1 MRTNILLITS
11 CLLLFFSCKEE
22 SKMTMIPEISVVEV
36 TAENVPIYQD
46 YVGQI
51 FGIKDIPIRAR
62 VDGFLDGIHF
72 EEGSRIQKG
81 KLIYTID
88 PQPFVANRASKQSLV
103 SEAQTNLAY
112 ANSEYGR
119 IKPLADANAV
129 SQSDLDGAT
138 AEKEA
143 AEAGLEAAKANLEI
157 ADIDLG
163 YTRIHSPIKGVI
175 GKTNAREGEYVGKS
189 PNPVIL
195 TTVSQIEVVRVQFF
209 LTEAEYLF
217 LAKEVTLKKGKEN
230 ERKAEF
236 SLVLSDGSTHDH
248 KGKLDFV
255 DRGVDSETGTI
266 LVQTSFPNP
275 DLILRPGQ
283 FARLRITIEEEKGV
297 VIVPQRCVTELQGQ
311 YSVFVVNA
319 ENKIESRQIKIG
331 PKYNDYYIVREG
343 LDEKDKV
350 VLEGLQ
356 KVRGG
361 MEVIPKVVD
370 FKSQMES
377 IDK

>member
-22 SKMTMIPEISVVEV
+22 SKITMIPEISVVEV

-157 ADIDLG
+157 ADIDLS

-248 KGKLDFV
+248 KGELDFV

-283 FARLRITIEEEKGV
+283 FGRLRITIEEEKGV
-297 VIVPQRCVTELQGQ
+297 VIVPQRCVSELQGQ
-311 YSVFVVNA
+311 YSVFVVDA

>member
-1 MRTNILLITS
+1 
-11 CLLLFFSCKEE
+11 
-22 SKMTMIPEISVVEV
+22 MTMIPEISVVEV

-143 AEAGLEAAKANLEI
+143 AEAGLEAAEANLEI
-157 ADIDLG
+157 ADIDLS

-283 FARLRITIEEEKGV
+283 FGRLRITIEEEKGV

-311 YSVFVVNA
+311 YSVFVVDA

>member
-1 MRTNILLITS
+1 
-11 CLLLFFSCKEE
+11 
-22 SKMTMIPEISVVEV
+22 MTMIPEISVVEV

-157 ADIDLG
+157 ADIDLS
-163 YTRIHSPIKGVI
+163 YTRIHSPIKGII

-230 ERKAEF
+230 ERKAVF

-283 FARLRITIEEEKGV
+283 FGRLRITIEEEKGV

-319 ENKIESRQIKIG
+319 ENKIESRQIEIG

-356 KVRGG
+356 KVGGG